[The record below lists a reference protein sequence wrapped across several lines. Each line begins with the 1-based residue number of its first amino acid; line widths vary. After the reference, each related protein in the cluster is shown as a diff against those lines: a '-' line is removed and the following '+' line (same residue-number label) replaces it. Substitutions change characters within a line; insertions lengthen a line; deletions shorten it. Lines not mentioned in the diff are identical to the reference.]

1 MEIITR
7 NLNNVPIKIINTN
20 KFKIVN
26 IEMFFTRKLDYK
38 DIGPYNL
45 LVSML
50 VTRNAKYPSISSFS
64 SYKENNYGLSVNGSF
79 SSRGDISLFN
89 FRVSSINSKFSL
101 NEDLFK
107 VQIDTIKECLYSP
120 LLTEEA
126 LSEVKDIYISKLKDK
141 LNKKTYIL
149 KKKIN
154 EVLGNET
161 PYGVEIESNIDDI
174 SNVTLDDIKRV
185 YDKLFTSKCYIY
197 VIGQV
202 EENRVLDEFSFLKIE
217 DNNDALDYSY
227 LKSINEGR
235 YEYESKFLQS
245 AISLIYECNI
255 VNNDPLFFALR
266 VFVEM
271 LNYDLFNII
280 REKYNYCYY
289 IYALSNNYLNTIEI
303 VSEIE
308 SKNFE
313 DVIRITNEIID
324 SYKEDKSSDFLIT
337 KNKIINLIKSN
348 QDNSR
353 DLALVSFGFDFN
365 NIVSSSEELI
375 SKYEEVT
382 YDDVKKV
389 SEMLT
394 LKMSSILKEA
404 NHE

>member
-1 MEIITR
+1 
-7 NLNNVPIKIINTN
+7 
-20 KFKIVN
+20 
-26 IEMFFTRKLDYK
+26 
-38 DIGPYNL
+38 
-45 LVSML
+45 
-50 VTRNAKYPSISSFS
+50 
-64 SYKENNYGLSVNGSF
+64 
-79 SSRGDISLFN
+79 
-89 FRVSSINSKFSL
+89 
-101 NEDLFK
+101 
-107 VQIDTIKECLYSP
+107 
-120 LLTEEA
+120 
-126 LSEVKDIYISKLKDK
+126 
-141 LNKKTYIL
+141 
-149 KKKIN
+149 
-154 EVLGNET
+154 
-161 PYGVEIESNIDDI
+161 
-174 SNVTLDDIKRV
+174 
-185 YDKLFTSKCYIY
+185 
-197 VIGQV
+197 
-202 EENRVLDEFSFLKIE
+202 
-217 DNNDALDYSY
+217 
-227 LKSINEGR
+227 
-235 YEYESKFLQS
+235 
-245 AISLIYECNI
+245 
-255 VNNDPLFFALR
+255 
-266 VFVEM
+266 M

-394 LKMSSILKEA
+394 LKMASILKEA

>member
-1 MEIITR
+1 M
-7 NLNNVPIKIINTN
+7 
-20 KFKIVN
+20 
-26 IEMFFTRKLDYK
+26 D
-38 DIGPYNL
+38 
-45 LVSML
+45 
-50 VTRNAKYPSISSFS
+50 
-64 SYKENNYGLSVNGSF
+64 
-79 SSRGDISLFN
+79 
-89 FRVSSINSKFSL
+89 
-101 NEDLFK
+101 
-107 VQIDTIKECLYSP
+107 
-120 LLTEEA
+120 
-126 LSEVKDIYISKLKDK
+126 
-141 LNKKTYIL
+141 
-149 KKKIN
+149 
-154 EVLGNET
+154 
-161 PYGVEIESNIDDI
+161 IESNIDDI

-255 VNNDPLFFALR
+255 VNNDSLFFALR